1 MDIIDKEI
9 IRKLKNMR
17 GEIAAHTLLT
27 QAKHLH
33 LLAAKAGFRPNQPRV
48 PAGNSDGGQWVGE
61 GLAGS
66 EQAPRLW
73 LAGDRP
79 ELPPDVPE
87 REPPT
92 IRERNAWG
100 VRVAKYLATTSHTF
114 AASVFANWLIRHA
127 DHRIRAYLTPPKT
140 LQELQDMAFD
150 RPAGFDIHHIV
161 EQTPARNDGF
171 SNDKIESWENRVAV
185 PTYRHWEI
193 TGWYQTKNDDFGD
206 LSPREYLRDQPWDIR
221 RAVGMQALKIH
232 GVLKP

>member
-1 MDIIDKEI
+1 MDIGNREI
-9 IRKLKNMR
+9 IRKLELMR
-17 GEIAAHTLLT
+17 GQVTAHTLLA
-27 QAKHLH
+27 QARRLGF
-33 LLAAKAGFRPNQPRV
+33 LAAKAGFRPNQPRV

-66 EQAPRLW
+66 MHAPRLW

-127 DHRIRAYLTPPKT
+127 EHRIRAYQTPPKT

-171 SNDKIESWENRVAV
+171 SNQKIESWENKVAV

-193 TGWYQTKNDDFGD
+193 TAWFQTKNIEFGD
-206 LSPREYLRDQPWDIR
+206 LSPREYLRGQPWNIR
-221 RAVGMQALKIH
+221 RAVGLRALKLH